1 MDAEEDVEDFG
12 SPRHG
17 LHLSQGVVLLLRS
30 EGAFHSRSPHSG
42 ELFPHEMTFV
52 GLWQPPA
59 FLRKVGCDALSL
71 AQFTVLVARVAVV
84 TCEVMQFH
92 PEEPLV
98 ERDAMMQA
106 GALIEGVE
114 GELLDEGYPVDL
126 YVVALGSELNVLVL
140 LASHDR
146 ADVRLADADDS
157 VGDALAGVTTIKV
170 VALLAVDLSD
180 DIDV

>member
-30 EGAFHSRSPHSG
+30 EGAFHSRSPHPG

-52 GLWQPPA
+52 GLRQLPA
-59 FLRKVGCDALSL
+59 FLRKVGYDAQCL
-71 AQFTVLVARVAVV
+71 AQFTGFVARVAVV

-98 ERDAMMQA
+98 ERDAVMQA

-126 YVVALGSELNVLVL
+126 YVVALGPELNVLVL

-146 ADVRLADADDS
+146 ADVRLADADYS

-170 VALLAVDLSD
+170 VALLAVDLGD
-180 DIDV
+180 DIGV

>member
-17 LHLSQGVVLLLRS
+17 LHLSQGIVLLLRS

-42 ELFPHEMTFV
+42 ELFPYEMTFV
-52 GLWQPPA
+52 GLWLWQLPA
-59 FLRKVGCDALSL
+59 FLRKVGYEAQCL

-98 ERDAMMQA
+98 ERDAMIRRSLSL
-106 GALIEGVE
+106 GLVLI
-114 GELLDEGYPVDL
+114 LNTLPDEDL
-126 YVVALGSELNVLVL
+126 YSM
-140 LASHDR
+140 S
-146 ADVRLADADDS
+146 S
-157 VGDALAGVTTIKV
+157 
-170 VALLAVDLSD
+170 
-180 DIDV
+180 